1 MGIRKKLV
9 QIAQAEIGT
18 CEPSG
23 DDKYIKVWNT
33 LGHTKFAL
41 NVAWCAIFVTWCKI
55 QAGISADVVPDYASC
70 NAGMKWFKDKGKFQ
84 YSKTYGGNYVPL
96 VGDIVFFTG
105 SYSKTNS
112 SHTGIVEKVSGNTLY
127 TIEGNTSDAVHERKY
142 DLSSKYILGFGTP
155 AYNDSDT
162 APSVPAQTTGNGQS
176 ASGNLYTVQKGDS
189 LWGIAQKTLGDGN
202 RYREIMS
209 LNSLTSTTIHAG
221 LILQIPSGTG
231 QVASTKTYTVK
242 KGDSLWKI
250 AQSLLGNGAR
260 YNEIMLLSG
269 LTSTTIHVGQTLTVP
284 AR

>member
-1 MGIRKKLV
+1 MGIRNKLV

-18 CEPSG
+18 CEPTG
-23 DDKYIKVWNT
+23 DDKYIQVWNT

-55 QAGISADVVPDYASC
+55 HAGISSNVVPDYASC
-70 NAGMKWFKDKGKFQ
+70 NAGMKWFKDKAKFQ
-84 YSKTYGGNYVPL
+84 FSKAYGGNYVPL
-96 VGDIVFFTG
+96 TGDIVFFTG
-105 SYSKTNS
+105 NYSKTNS
-112 SHTGIVEKVSGNTLY
+112 SHTGIVEKVEGNVLY

-142 DLSSKYILGFGTP
+142 DLSNKYILGYGTP
-155 AYNDSDT
+155 AYNDNDVISSQKPT
-162 APSVPAQTTGNGQS
+162 VQTDVTP
-176 ASGNLYTVQKGDS
+176 SGNLYTVQKGDS

-221 LILQIPSGTG
+221 LILQIPSGTSS
-231 QVASTKTYTVK
+231 QTSTQTYTVK
-242 KGDSLWKI
+242 NGDSLWKI

-260 YNEIMLLSG
+260 YKEIMVLSG